1 MAPIATEVP
10 KIIFVA
16 CRTIGLFGRLADPAR
31 NWASFSPARLSW
43 KRKLWDA

>member
-16 CRTIGLFGRLADPAR
+16 CRTIGLFGRLADPGQKLGFVL
-31 NWASFSPARLSW
+31 ASAIELET
-43 KRKLWDA
+43 